1 MQVSK
6 LESGNGTIHMPLILL
21 FAPEVVRIIGNKSTL
36 FSSVFATTRGRYP
49 RTDPFNPLLPSVD
62 SFSCSS

>member
-1 MQVSK
+1 MGHK
-6 LESGNGTIHMPLILL
+6 PLILL

-49 RTDPFNPLLPSVD
+49 RTDPFNPPLPSVG